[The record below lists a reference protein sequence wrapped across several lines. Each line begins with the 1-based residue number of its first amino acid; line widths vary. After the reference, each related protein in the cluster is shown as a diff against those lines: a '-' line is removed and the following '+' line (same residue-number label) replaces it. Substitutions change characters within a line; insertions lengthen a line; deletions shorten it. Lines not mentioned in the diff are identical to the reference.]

1 MPNPATAAE
10 TQYLINIRYAVVNY
24 LGDLALKERVGTRKN
39 MRLNRIKGMI
49 LIACLDYMEQYMRTT
64 VVGDGN
70 FCTIAEA
77 NTVMRH
83 INDICRTSIWVVI
96 T

>member
-10 TQYLINIRYAVVNY
+10 TQYLINIRYAIVDY
-24 LGDLALKERVGTRKN
+24 LGDQALKERVGTRRN
-39 MRLNRIKGMI
+39 ARLRRVKGML
-49 LIACLDYMEQYMRTT
+49 LIGYLDYMEQYMRTT

-70 FCTIAEA
+70 FCTAAEA

-83 INDICRTSIWVVI
+83 INDICGTSIWVVL
-96 T
+96 